1 MPDSGDTLTSKMSL
15 VLLWW
20 HEMGHLTSGNCEHV
34 GSQKIISKRMI
45 TLQPRLKK
53 KKKKFVANRTEVE
66 SWNSR
71 PSSWRVAFMILCV
84 LHPWGIMSKACNN

>member
-1 MPDSGDTLTSKMSL
+1 
-15 VLLWW
+15 
-20 HEMGHLTSGNCEHV
+20 
-34 GSQKIISKRMI
+34 MI